1 MRVAMT
7 EKDRFSES
15 NPYFTSSLILPFK
28 GEGEIVCSGY
38 ELK

>member
-1 MRVAMT
+1 MT
-7 EKDRFSES
+7 EKDGFDES
-15 NPYFTSSLILPFK
+15 NPFFILTPPSPLK